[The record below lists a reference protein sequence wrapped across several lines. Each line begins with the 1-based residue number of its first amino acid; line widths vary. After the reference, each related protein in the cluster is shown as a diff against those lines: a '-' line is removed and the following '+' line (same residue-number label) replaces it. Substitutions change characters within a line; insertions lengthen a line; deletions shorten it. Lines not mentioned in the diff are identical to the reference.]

1 MLRFASALERV
12 TPLKSLR
19 HETKRRKASGTQLPN
34 RTGRE
39 PDGTSIMQLLPANLR
54 HAARFAASNDTR
66 YAVSGLLLESKP
78 DGSYR
83 LDATDTRKAIIV
95 TGTSNPASRM
105 PAIPAIESAPNGGTK
120 SLINAKAFGKFF
132 GKAERVSAKQV
143 KICPPSV
150 QTVIGEKITTLGT
163 INKDGSTAE
172 VMENIEARF
181 PPMDSIFPTKRDCE
195 GALTFRVDAKMLAEM
210 LESLAGF
217 TESDSHAVRFTV
229 RDRNKPIM
237 VEVVKPDI
245 EGQQVKAI
253 IMPLFS
259 KDA

>member
-95 TGTSNPASRM
+95 TGTSNLVELNGRVYFDTTVNTAKSFYIM
-105 PAIPAIESAPNGGTK
+105 PAFLDPSSA
-120 SLINAKAFGKFF
+120 
-132 GKAERVSAKQV
+132 
-143 KICPPSV
+143 
-150 QTVIGEKITTLGT
+150 
-163 INKDGSTAE
+163 
-172 VMENIEARF
+172 
-181 PPMDSIFPTKRDCE
+181 
-195 GALTFRVDAKMLAEM
+195 
-210 LESLAGF
+210 
-217 TESDSHAVRFTV
+217 
-229 RDRNKPIM
+229 
-237 VEVVKPDI
+237 
-245 EGQQVKAI
+245 
-253 IMPLFS
+253 
-259 KDA
+259 